1 MAAWIPCTVG
11 LLSSARNVLS
21 KALLTA
27 NASWINRAIV
37 AGVVPVVIVGVYTL
51 TTGNTLVFEV
61 FGTAITL
68 YFVVLVM
75 LKTNFEVRAAT
86 KEHVE
91 ALRKSSQEQIE
102 TLKQEIGNLLASLQ
116 TVVKELSRLMPPATG
131 PASPGDEEKTVET
144 AKPEGAPSLLSRP
157 PDETTKFLLN
167 ETLRQGAELFD
178 SKDSIDTRAS
188 YMLALL
194 GIILTIFSTAFITY
208 WTSAAPNQLL
218 LTWPTAYWLSLS
230 LTLGVLVA
238 LFAALGLEISVLLPR
253 DFHVGIEVIS
263 AYQAAVNP
271 KYDLA
276 KIEEGSLRSL
286 IPMMVSNVDAYSRL
300 VPRYKSG
307 AMFTVVSLSLV
318 IEFVILV
325 VATSLGLDS
334 ALRTWVSLFV
344 VAVAVLLVALAI
356 WKSLATLRGSRN
368 LSRFQDDRLREF
380 RDLLAKMR
388 AGTK

>member
-1 MAAWIPCTVG
+1 M
-11 LLSSARNVLS
+11 LSSPRNVLS
-21 KALLTA
+21 KALQIA

-37 AGVVPVVIVGVYTL
+37 AGVVPVVIVGAYTL

-61 FGTAITL
+61 SGTALTL
-68 YFVVLVM
+68 YFVILVM

-102 TLKQEIGNLLASLQ
+102 TMKEEFGGLLAALQ
-116 TVVKELSRLMPPATG
+116 NVVKELSRLMPPATG
-131 PASPGDEEKTVET
+131 SAKPGEEEKSVEA
-144 AKPEGAPSLLSRP
+144 AKPEGTLLSRP
-157 PDETTKFLLN
+157 PEETTKFLLS

-178 SKDSIDTRAS
+178 SKDSLDTRAS

-208 WTSAAPNQLL
+208 WTSAAPSQLFL
-218 LTWPTAYWLSLS
+218 IWPTAYWLSLS

-253 DFHVGIEVIS
+253 DFSVGIEVIS

-271 KYDLA
+271 KYNLA
-276 KIEEGSLRSL
+276 KIEEGSLRSV
-286 IPMMVSNVDAYSRL
+286 IPMMVSNVKAYSRL
-300 VPRYKSG
+300 VPRYKAG
-307 AMFTVVSLSLV
+307 AMLTVVSLSLV

-325 VATSLGLDS
+325 VTTSLGLDS
-334 ALRTWVSLFV
+334 TLHAWVSLLV
-344 VAVAVLLVALAI
+344 VAVAVVLVAVAI
-356 WKSLATLRGSRN
+356 LTSLATLRGNRN
-368 LSRFQDDRLREF
+368 LSRFQDERLREF
-380 RDLLAKMR
+380 RDLLAKMQS
-388 AGTK
+388 GTK